1 MESQYI
7 TYHARSDKFNHH
19 DLRFPSLFLFM
30 ILEMNY
36 KQYFI

>member
-19 DLRFPSLFLFM
+19 DLRFPGLFFM

-36 KQYFI
+36 KQHFI